1 MSDRQ
6 APDGQSVAQPE
17 GHGPAALVINPY
29 ATRAT
34 THARAAAV
42 RALEPFGLER
52 VVISRGPGAVA
63 HEVRAAVADGARMVA
78 SLGGDGTVAEV
89 AGALA
94 GTDIVVLPLPSGG
107 TNVFTRSV
115 GWPADLES
123 ALAAI
128 PRDPLSARA
137 ADLHLGRLRAGN
149 HDRVFVINIG
159 FGLDAETVHWVEA
172 HPGLKRR
179 LRQLAFVMGAWRS
192 GAMFAREPA
201 RLRVE
206 IDGGEPFAAATLL
219 VACGSPYTY
228 LGTRPLDLV
237 PGAAFGNELAWRAL
251 VDMNLRSA
259 SVAVMEALAGRESTS
274 SAIVGGLFGASL
286 TVRSDPAVAIQCD
299 GEPLGWH
306 TTATVEP
313 GPSLRTLLPERRR

>member
-1 MSDRQ
+1 MS
-6 APDGQSVAQPE
+6 G

-29 ATRAT
+29 ATKAT
-34 THARAAAV
+34 TQARAAAV
-42 RALEPFGLER
+42 QALEPFGLER

-63 HEVRAAVADGARMVA
+63 EEVKAAVADGVGMVA

-94 GTDIVVLPLPSGG
+94 GTDTVAVPLPSGG

-115 GWPADLES
+115 GWPSDLAS
-123 ALAAI
+123 ALSVM
-128 PRDPLSARA
+128 PRDPQSARIA
-137 ADLHLGRLRAGN
+137 NLRLGRLRAGN
-149 HDRVFVINIG
+149 HDRVVVINIG

-179 LRQLAFVMGAWRS
+179 LRQLAFVIGAWRS
-192 GAMFAREPA
+192 AAMFAREPP
-201 RLRVE
+201 RLSIRV
-206 IDGGEPFAAATLL
+206 DGAEPIGAATAL

-228 LGTRPLDLV
+228 LGRRPLDLV
-237 PGAAFGNELAWRAL
+237 PGAAFDDELAWRAL

-259 SVAVMEALAGRESTS
+259 SVAVIDALAGRESTS
-274 SAIVGGLFGASL
+274 TAVVGGRFSSTL
-286 TVRSDPAVAIQCD
+286 TVQSEPAVAIQCD

-306 TTATVEP
+306 SMATVEP
-313 GPSLRTLLPERRR
+313 GPTLRTLLPAQRR